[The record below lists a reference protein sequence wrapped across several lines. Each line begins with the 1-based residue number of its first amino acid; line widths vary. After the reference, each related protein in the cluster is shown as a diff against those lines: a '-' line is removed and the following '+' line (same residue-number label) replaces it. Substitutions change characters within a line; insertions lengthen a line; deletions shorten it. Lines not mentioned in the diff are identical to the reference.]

1 MSHLD
6 DFNAIKDLIT
16 AVKKVKRPSIPMSSY
31 IQEAYNLYGW
41 CKADKAILMKEAGLD
56 PLFIDELPVR
66 AGASNHTQLLWTKQ
80 RKTKSP
86 AEKKWDIQSLA
97 AYKLKDKLLSDFRYA
112 FRDNARLLKG
122 VRAMAKSRGY
132 AGMVQ
137 ALNDLSVF
145 GKANTL
151 ELEKIKFDMTD
162 LDLAAT
168 ISSNIGRLRPASRGK
183 NRPGGKAKLLRDQAY
198 TYLKQAVDEVRAC
211 GKYTFEKDKARL
223 IGYRSEYIRKHY

>member
-1 MSHLD
+1 MAHAD

-16 AVKKVKRPSIPMSSY
+16 AVKEVKRPGIPMSAY
-31 IQEAYNLYGW
+31 IQEAYNLYEW
-41 CKADKAILMKEAGLD
+41 SKADKAILMEEAGLD

-66 AGASNHTQLLWTKQ
+66 TGASNHTQLLWTKQ

-86 AEKKWDIQSLA
+86 AEKKWDIQYSA

-112 FRDNARLLKG
+112 FRDNAQLLKG
-122 VRAMAKSRGY
+122 VRAIAKLRGD
-132 AGMVQ
+132 AGMIQ
-137 ALNDLSVF
+137 ALSNLSGF

-151 ELEKIKFDMTD
+151 ELEKIKFDMTK
-162 LDLAAT
+162 LDLADT
-168 ISSNIGRLRPASRGK
+168 ISSNIGRLPPVVRGK
-183 NRPGGKAKLLRDQAY
+183 NKPGGKAKLLRDQAY

-211 GKYTFEKDKARL
+211 GKYTFQEDKTRL